1 MKKKLAILLGVL
13 TISSMS
19 FGATTVKKG
28 TNSIENS
35 LNNLEKQLTDL
46 QNMEDQKFAQ
56 EEAKAAAAQQK
67 IDEYSKIQATID
79 ERTSTIEASAQTS
92 IFGKEFKEKASQYK
106 ALSNQI
112 AKEIEN
118 QQKIIDNFELL
129 KSLR

>member
-13 TISSMS
+13 AISSMS
-19 FGATTVKKG
+19 FGATDKKG
-28 TNSIENS
+28 TSSIENS

-46 QNMEDQKFAQ
+46 QKMEDQKFAQ

-79 ERTSTIEASAQTS
+79 ERISTIESSAQTS
-92 IFGKEFKEKASQYK
+92 IFGKEFKAKVTEYK
-106 ALSNQI
+106 NLRNQLDKEI
-112 AKEIEN
+112 AKE
-118 QQKIIDNFELL
+118 QQVLDNFELI

>member
-13 TISSMS
+13 AISSMS
-19 FGATTVKKG
+19 FGATDKKG
-28 TNSIENS
+28 TSSIENS

-46 QNMEDQKFAQ
+46 QKMEDQKFAQ

-79 ERTSTIEASAQTS
+79 ERISTIESSAQTS
-92 IFGKEFKEKASQYK
+92 IFGKKFKTKASEYK

>member
-1 MKKKLAILLGVL
+1 MKKKLAILLGVIAL
-13 TISSMS
+13 SSMS
-19 FGATTVKKG
+19 FGATTKTG
-28 TNSIENS
+28 ASSIENS

-46 QNMEDQKFAQ
+46 QKMEDQKYAQ

-79 ERTSTIEASAQTS
+79 ERISTIESTAETS
-92 IFGKEFKEKASQYK
+92 IFGKEFKSKISEYK
-106 ALSNQI
+106 ALRNQLD
-112 AKEIEN
+112 KEIAN

>member
-46 QNMEDQKFAQ
+46 QKL
-56 EEAKAAAAQQK
+56 KQQQLNK
-67 IDEYSKIQATID
+67 K
-79 ERTSTIEASAQTS
+79 
-92 IFGKEFKEKASQYK
+92 
-106 ALSNQI
+106 
-112 AKEIEN
+112 
-118 QQKIIDNFELL
+118 
-129 KSLR
+129 

>member
-13 TISSMS
+13 AISSMS
-19 FGATTVKKG
+19 FGATDKKG
-28 TNSIENS
+28 TSSIENS

-46 QNMEDQKFAQ
+46 QKMEDQKFAQ

-79 ERTSTIEASAQTS
+79 ERISTIESSAQTS
-92 IFGKEFKEKASQYK
+92 IFGKEFKTKASEYK